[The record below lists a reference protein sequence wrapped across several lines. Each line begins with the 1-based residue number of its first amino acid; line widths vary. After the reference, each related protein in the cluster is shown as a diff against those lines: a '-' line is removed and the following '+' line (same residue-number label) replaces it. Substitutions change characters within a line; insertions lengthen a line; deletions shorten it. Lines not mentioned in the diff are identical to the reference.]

1 MNHICYKN
9 DNNEIIMN
17 YCNFKQIART
27 EIYDIIIE
35 HIVSTIKECLSN
47 ITLIKVH
54 IYMNSFTLTEFEK
67 HLQFITKICRIL
79 TITFPDKLDTC
90 LIYNPPFFI
99 SKIYNI
105 LFTFIDKKTQQK
117 IKLVTASPTSTS
129 PTSTSASMSMS
140 MSSF

>member
-1 MNHICYKN
+1 MNHICYIN

-17 YCNFKQIART
+17 YYNFKQIAKV
-27 EIYDIIIE
+27 EVYDIIIE
-35 HIVSTIKECLSN
+35 YIVSIIKECLSN

-54 IYMNSFTLTEFEK
+54 INLNSFTLTEFEK
-67 HLQFITKICRIL
+67 HLQFITKICKIL
-79 TITFPDKLDTC
+79 TINFPDKLETC

-117 IKLVTASPTSTS
+117 IKLVTSSSSSSST
-129 PTSTSASMSMS
+129 S

>member
-1 MNHICYKN
+1 
-9 DNNEIIMN
+9 MN
-17 YCNFKQIART
+17 YSNFKQIARA

>member
-1 MNHICYKN
+1 
-9 DNNEIIMN
+9 MN
-17 YCNFKQIART
+17 YHNFKQIARV
-27 EIYDIIIE
+27 EVYDIIIE
-35 HIVSTIKECLSN
+35 HIISIIKECLSN

-79 TITFPDKLDTC
+79 TINFPDKLETC

-117 IKLVTASPTSTS
+117 IKLVTASSTSTS
-129 PTSTSASMSMS
+129 TS

>member
-17 YCNFKQIART
+17 YSNFKQIARA

-79 TITFPDKLDTC
+79 TITFPDKL
-90 LIYNPPFFI
+90 
-99 SKIYNI
+99 
-105 LFTFIDKKTQQK
+105 
-117 IKLVTASPTSTS
+117 
-129 PTSTSASMSMS
+129 
-140 MSSF
+140 

>member
-17 YCNFKQIART
+17 YSNFKQIARA

-79 TITFPDKLDTC
+79 TITFPDKLETC

-129 PTSTSASMSMS
+129 ASTSASMSMS
-140 MSSF
+140 SF

>member
-1 MNHICYKN
+1 
-9 DNNEIIMN
+9 MN
-17 YCNFKQIART
+17 YSNFKQIARV

-67 HLQFITKICRIL
+67 HLQFITKICKIL
-79 TITFPDKLDTC
+79 TITFPDKLETC

-117 IKLVTASPTSTS
+117 IKLVAASPTSAS
-129 PTSTSASMSMS
+129 APTNTVSTPTNTVSTPTYMS

>member
-1 MNHICYKN
+1 
-9 DNNEIIMN
+9 MN
-17 YCNFKQIART
+17 YSNFKQIARA

-79 TITFPDKLDTC
+79 TITFPDKLETC

-129 PTSTSASMSMS
+129 PTSTSTSMS

>member
-17 YCNFKQIART
+17 YSNFKQIARA

-79 TITFPDKLDTC
+79 TINFPDKLETC

-99 SKIYNI
+99 SKIYNV

-129 PTSTSASMSMS
+129 TSTSTSLS

>member
-17 YCNFKQIART
+17 YSNFKQIARA

-79 TITFPDKLDTC
+79 TITFPDKLETC

-129 PTSTSASMSMS
+129 PTSTSTSMS

>member
-17 YCNFKQIART
+17 YYNFKQIARV
-27 EIYDIIIE
+27 ELYDIIIE
-35 HIVSTIKECLSN
+35 HIVSIIKECLSN

-54 IYMNSFTLTEFEK
+54 INMNSFTLTEFEK
-67 HLQFITKICRIL
+67 HLHFITKICRIL
-79 TITFPDKLDTC
+79 TTNFPDKLETC

-129 PTSTSASMSMS
+129 ASTSTSMS

>member
-17 YCNFKQIART
+17 YSNFKQIARA

-129 PTSTSASMSMS
+129 ASTSASTSMS

>member
-17 YCNFKQIART
+17 YSNFKQIARA

-54 IYMNSFTLTEFEK
+54 IYMNSFTLTEFEN

-79 TITFPDKLDTC
+79 TITFP
-90 LIYNPPFFI
+90 

>member
-17 YCNFKQIART
+17 YSNFKQIARA

-67 HLQFITKICRIL
+67 HLQFITKICKIL
-79 TITFPDKLDTC
+79 TINFPDKLETC

>member
-17 YCNFKQIART
+17 YSNFKQIARA

-79 TITFPDKLDTC
+79 TITFPDKLETC
-90 LIYNPPFFI
+90 LIHNPPFFI
-99 SKIYNI
+99 SKIYNV

-129 PTSTSASMSMS
+129 TSTSASLS